1 MVILHRA
8 WLVSSRKGVKLA
20 FSVDFASIL
29 TVCHS
34 ISLNNN
40 ISPRAVSLT
49 LVILKSFL
57 FHVGVLDSATILETC
72 NEIYIIVSALKMF
85 LSN

>member
-8 WLVSSRKGVKLA
+8 WLVSNLKGVKLA
-20 FSVDFASIL
+20 FSVDLASIL

-34 ISLNNN
+34 ISLNNK

-49 LVILKSFL
+49 LVILKSFR

-72 NEIYIIVSALKMF
+72 KN
-85 LSN
+85 